1 MKFIR
6 KVLIAFAAMIV
17 LYFLQSCSQN
27 FPLDKDLTLKSY
39 KLLNQDSV
47 DVLFPSIIKNKITV
61 MGFIYTHC
69 PDICP
74 MTTHNIQLVQDEL
87 DKEGIENINYVLLSF
102 DPGRDKPEVLK
113 KFAELRDI
121 DFNKWSLLTGEND
134 VVSDLIRR
142 FEVTVIFTD
151 STYSDD
157 GELAYSVMHT
167 DRIALI
173 DQDSKLRNY
182 YKGSTANISE
192 LINDVKRL
200 GD

>member
-1 MKFIR
+1 MKFIQ
-6 KVLIAFAAMIV
+6 KVLIAFAAMIA

-27 FPLDKDLTLKSY
+27 FPLDKDLTIKSY
-39 KLLNQDSV
+39 KLLNQDSANV
-47 DVLFPSIIKNKITV
+47 SFPVIIKDKITV

-87 DKEGIENINYVLLSF
+87 DKEGIENIDYVLLSF

-121 DFNKWSLLTGEND
+121 DFSKWSLLTGKNS
-134 VVSDLIRR
+134 VVSDLLRR

-151 STYSDD
+151 STYTDD
-157 GELAYSVMHT
+157 GELTYSVMHT

-173 DQDSKLRNY
+173 DQDSKLRKY

-192 LINDVKRL
+192 IVNDVKQL